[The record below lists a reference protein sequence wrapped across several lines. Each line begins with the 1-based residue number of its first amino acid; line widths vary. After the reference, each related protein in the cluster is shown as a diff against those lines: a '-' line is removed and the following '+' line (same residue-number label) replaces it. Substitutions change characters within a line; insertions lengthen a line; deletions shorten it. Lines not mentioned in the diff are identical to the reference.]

1 MTSVIYNKSNVNKR
15 DYNNIIKY
23 FNNKFFNYSSIH
35 SHVFSTLT
43 TNNYSKKVIM
53 ISLDWTRPK
62 DPPLS
67 LGHASILANLQA
79 NNIDVTEKSWSV
91 NHETFHIEDILH
103 FIESHSVFTMKT
115 ITTVAIGVFVW
126 NEHYVQSII
135 HYLKQHKYRGQI
147 ILGGPQI
154 SYVKTNIEKYYPNA
168 DIFIRGYAEDVLVK
182 YLLSNDQYPVIQGIH
197 YANQPSLNQSALSDL
212 NHLPSPYL
220 NGILK
225 KQRFLRWETQRGC
238 PFRCSFCQH
247 RESDSSQKRRSCPT
261 LRIEKEIE
269 WLVTDDIV
277 QDIAVLDP
285 TFNSGNN
292 YLSVLEKFAT
302 LNYKGK
308 LSLQCRT
315 TRIFTI
321 SRRNK

>member
-15 DYNNIIKY
+15 YNNIIKY
-23 FNNKFFNYSSIH
+23 FNDKIFNYSSIH

-79 NNIDVTEKSWSV
+79 NDIDVAEKSWSV

-103 FIESHSVFTMKT
+103 FIESHSIFTMKT
-115 ITTVAIGVFVW
+115 VTTVAIGVFVW
-126 NEHYVQSII
+126 NEQYVQSII
-135 HYLKQHKYRGQI
+135 NYLKQHKYRGQI

-182 YLLSNDQYPVIQGIH
+182 YLLSKDKYPLIQGIH
-197 YANQPSLNQSALSDL
+197 YANQP
-212 NHLPSPYL
+212 
-220 NGILK
+220 
-225 KQRFLRWETQRGC
+225 
-238 PFRCSFCQH
+238 
-247 RESDSSQKRRSCPT
+247 
-261 LRIEKEIE
+261 
-269 WLVTDDIV
+269 
-277 QDIAVLDP
+277 
-285 TFNSGNN
+285 
-292 YLSVLEKFAT
+292 
-302 LNYKGK
+302 
-308 LSLQCRT
+308 
-315 TRIFTI
+315 
-321 SRRNK
+321 